1 MVLYEHPSCRML
13 RVNNERHLLLGS
25 LVCNPR
31 RVDESSVPEVPRVK
45 GVWINE
51 RFVSMLMLVLI
62 AASYAAERS
71 RGAQAAPQTLERIL
85 VGGSARCVESEKVGR
100 G

>member
-1 MVLYEHPSCRML
+1 ML
-13 RVNNERHLLLGS
+13 RVSNERHLLLGS

-51 RFVSMLMLVLI
+51 RFVSML
-62 AASYAAERS
+62 
-71 RGAQAAPQTLERIL
+71 
-85 VGGSARCVESEKVGR
+85 ESEKVGR

>member
-1 MVLYEHPSCRML
+1 ML
-13 RVNNERHLLLGS
+13 RVSNECHLLLGS

-51 RFVSMLMLVLI
+51 RFVSMLMLVL
-62 AASYAAERS
+62 AG
-71 RGAQAAPQTLERIL
+71 GA
-85 VGGSARCVESEKVGR
+85 ARCVESEKIGR